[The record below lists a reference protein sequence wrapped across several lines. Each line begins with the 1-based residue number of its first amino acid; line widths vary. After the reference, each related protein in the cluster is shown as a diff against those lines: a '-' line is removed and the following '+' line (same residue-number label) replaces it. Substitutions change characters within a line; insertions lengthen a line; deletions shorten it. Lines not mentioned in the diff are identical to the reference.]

1 MVKECINLDKSPQNG
16 DCLGAC
22 RCCFILGNT
31 LLSMLHSR
39 KLERFQYIICIGW
52 ARRCD
57 GSR

>member
-1 MVKECINLDKSPQNG
+1 MVKKCINLDKSPQNG

-39 KLERFQYIICIGW
+39 KCERKHT
-52 ARRCD
+52 ALL
-57 GSR
+57 